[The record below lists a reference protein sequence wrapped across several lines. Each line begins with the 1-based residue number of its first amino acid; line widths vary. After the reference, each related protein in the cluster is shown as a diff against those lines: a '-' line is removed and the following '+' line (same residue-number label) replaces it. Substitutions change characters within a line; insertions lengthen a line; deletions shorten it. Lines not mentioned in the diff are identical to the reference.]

1 LSFQGDASEIPARYY
16 SNIKKRSRI
25 REGSK
30 MLKQFNRARGAHKY
44 IIIFFAL
51 LMGASL
57 VLFYA
62 PGSSQVN
69 ANPATN
75 TEVLAEVGSDEI
87 TVADLYRQ
95 KQSYQQR
102 FGGQFSLAQ
111 LGLNDKSMLDGLVRG
126 KIIAQEAARLS
137 LGVSDAEV
145 NKAVHEQFVDEG
157 GKFIGVDKYRERVGR
172 LYGSVERFERELR
185 ESIAA
190 DKLRAFVTAGV
201 SVSEEEVRDDFKR
214 KNSSFNLT
222 YVPVVAD
229 KLAAAIQPSEEELQK
244 YYEENKDNFRY
255 LEPQKK
261 IRYLF
266 INQEK
271 AGEKLDIPEAD
282 LRAAYDAL
290 KPEHKQAG
298 VRVQQI
304 VLKVARRDLD
314 QQVLSKATKLA
325 QDIRGGADSTI
336 ANVPE
341 EKFAEAA
348 RGNSEDPATATK
360 GGWLPAPVRR
370 DPNRKNDILQ
380 TTLDMQEGQI
390 SDPVFTA
397 GAYYIF
403 RRGPSVPKSFE
414 EAKRELLVSQRNTR
428 AYKSAAQLAARAA
441 ARLKETRDFRKVAE
455 ELAAEANMNA
465 GDMVKETPFVKPGDN
480 VPDIGSSPQ
489 FEDAIRPLENA
500 NDVGDHVSIKNGFA
514 VPMLVEKR
522 EPRVPDFAEVRDEV
536 VRRAKQ
542 ARAQSQLEQTARDL
556 ASNNSGADSLK
567 AAAEKL
573 GLEVKTADSYKLG
586 SPLEGAGTSAS
597 ADDAIYNLKEGE
609 VAKTPVKLGDTWV
622 VLAATKR
629 TEADL
634 AEFAKQRDQLTQGL
648 LTTRRNDVFEDYVN
662 AARTR
667 LERDGKVKI
676 YEDALTR
683 NADQDEAAAPPP
695 FRGGIPGQ

>member
-1 LSFQGDASEIPARYY
+1 
-16 SNIKKRSRI
+16 
-25 REGSK
+25 
-30 MLKQFNRARGAHKY
+30 MLKQFSRAKSAHKY
-44 IIIFFAL
+44 IIIFIAL

-62 PGSSQVN
+62 PGGNQVN

-75 TEVLAEVGSDEI
+75 REVLAEVNRDDI

-95 KQSYQQR
+95 KQAYQQR
-102 FGGQFSLAQ
+102 FGGQFSLSQ

-137 LGVSDAEV
+137 LGASDAEV
-145 NKAVHEQFVDEG
+145 NKAVHEQFVDAS
-157 GKFIGVDKYRERVGR
+157 GKFIGVDKYKDRVGR
-172 LYGSVERFERELR
+172 MYGSVERFEQELR

-190 DKLRAFVTAGV
+190 DKLRAFVTAGI
-201 SVSEEEVRDDFKR
+201 SVSEEEVREDFKR
-214 KNSSFNLT
+214 KNSSFNIT

-229 KLAAAIQPSEEELQK
+229 KLASAIQPSEEELQK
-244 YYEENKDNFRY
+244 YYEENKTNFRY

-271 AGEKLDIPEAD
+271 VGEKLDIPEAD

-290 KPEHKQAG
+290 KPENKQAG

-304 VLKVARRDLD
+304 VLKVARKDLD
-314 QQVLSKATKLA
+314 AQVLSKATKLA
-325 QDIRGGADSTI
+325 TDLRGTDATA
-336 ANVPE
+336 ANVTE
-341 EKFAEAA
+341 EKFAEVAK
-348 RGNSEDPATATK
+348 GNSEDPATATK

-370 DPNRKNDILQ
+370 DPNRKSDILQ
-380 TTLDMQEGQI
+380 STLDMQEGQV

-403 RRGPSVPKSFE
+403 RRGPAVAKSFE

-428 AYKSAAQLAARAA
+428 AYKSAADLAARAA
-441 ARLKETRDFRKVAE
+441 ARLKETRDFQKVAG
-455 ELAAEANMNA
+455 ELAAEANMNV
-465 GDMVKETPFVKPGDN
+465 GDMVKETPFVKPGDT

-489 FEDAIRPLENA
+489 FEEAIRPLENA
-500 NDVGDHVSIKNGFA
+500 NDVGDRVSVKNGFA

-522 EPRVPDFAEVRDEV
+522 EPRIPDFAEVRDEV

-542 ARAQSQLEQTARDL
+542 ARAQSQLEQTAREL
-556 ASNNSGADSLK
+556 AANSGSADALK
-567 AAAEKL
+567 AAAGKF
-573 GLEVKTADSYKLG
+573 GLEVKTADNYKLG

-609 VAKTPVKLGDTWV
+609 VSKTPVKLGDSWV
-622 VLAATKR
+622 VIAATKR

-634 AEFAKQRDQLTQGL
+634 AEFAKEREQLTQTL
-648 LTTRRNDVFEDYVN
+648 LTTRRNDVFEDYVS
-662 AARTR
+662 AIRARLDR
-667 LERDGKVKI
+667 EGKVKI
-676 YEDALTR
+676 YEDVLAR
-683 NADQDEAAAPPP
+683 NADQEEAAAPPP
-695 FRGGIPGQ
+695 FGGTIPGQ

>member
-1 LSFQGDASEIPARYY
+1 
-16 SNIKKRSRI
+16 
-25 REGSK
+25 
-30 MLKQFNRARGAHKY
+30 MLKQFSRMERTRNWL
-44 IIIFFAL
+44 IITFAI
-51 LMGASL
+51 LMGISL

-62 PGSSQVN
+62 PGSNQVN

-75 TEVLAEVGSDEI
+75 TEVLAEVGRDEI

-95 KQSYQQR
+95 KQAYQQR

-126 KIIAQEAARLS
+126 KIVAQEAARLS

-172 LYGSVERFERELR
+172 AYGSVERFEQELR
-185 ESIAA
+185 ESIAS

-201 SVSEEEVRDDFKR
+201 SVSEEEVREDFKR

-244 YYEENKDNFRY
+244 YYEENKTNFRY

-261 IRYLF
+261 IRYL
-266 INQEK
+266 IIDQNK
-271 AGEKLDIPEAD
+271 VGEKLNIPDEE

-290 KPEHKQAG
+290 KPENKQAG

-304 VLKVARRDLD
+304 VLKVARQDLD
-314 QQVLSKATKLA
+314 QQVLAKATKLA
-325 QDIRGGADSTI
+325 QDMRGPDATV
-336 ANVPE
+336 ANVTE
-341 EKFAEAA
+341 EKFAEVAK
-348 RGNSEDPATATK
+348 GNSEDPATATK

-370 DPNRKNDILQ
+370 DPNRKNDLVQ
-380 TTLDMQEGQI
+380 ATLDMQEGQVG
-390 SDPVFTA
+390 DPVFSA

-414 EAKRELLVSQRNTR
+414 EAKRELVVSQRNTR
-428 AYKSAAQLAARAA
+428 AYKSAADLAARAA
-441 ARLKETRDFRKVAE
+441 ARLKETRDFQKVAG
-455 ELAAEANMNA
+455 ELAAEANMSA
-465 GDMVKETPFVKPGDN
+465 GDMVKETPFIKPGDT

-500 NDVGDHVSIKNGFA
+500 NDVGDRVSIKNGFA
-514 VPMLVEKR
+514 VPMLVERR
-522 EPRVPDFAEVRDEV
+522 EPRIPDFAEVREEV

-542 ARAQSQLEQTARDL
+542 ARAQSQLEQAAREL
-556 ASNNSGADSLK
+556 AGNSGSADALK
-567 AAAEKL
+567 AAAAKL
-573 GLEVKTADSYKLG
+573 GLEVKTSDSYKLG
-586 SPLEGAGTSAS
+586 SPLEGAGTSAA

-609 VAKTPVKLGDTWV
+609 VSKTPVKLGDSLV
-622 VLAATKR
+622 VIASTKR

-634 AEFAKQRDQLTQGL
+634 AEFAKQRDQLTQAL
-648 LTTRRNDVFEDYVN
+648 LTTRRNDVFEDYVS
-662 AARTR
+662 AVRAR
-667 LERDGKVKI
+667 LDRDGKVKI
-676 YEDALTR
+676 YEDVLAR
-683 NADQDEAAAPPP
+683 NADEAEAAAPPP
-695 FRGGIPGQ
+695 FGGAIPGQ